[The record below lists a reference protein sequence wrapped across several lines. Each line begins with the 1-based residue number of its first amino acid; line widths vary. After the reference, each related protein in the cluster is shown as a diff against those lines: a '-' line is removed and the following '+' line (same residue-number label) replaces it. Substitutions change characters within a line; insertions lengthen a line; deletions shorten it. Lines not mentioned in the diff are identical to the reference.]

1 MAPEVFTQNYDSKCD
16 LWSLAIII
24 FMKFSGELPFDI
36 NKAENIEDIYN
47 LVKDLEINWSDN
59 W

>member
-1 MAPEVFTQNYDSKCD
+1 
-16 LWSLAIII
+16 
-24 FMKFSGELPFDI
+24 MKFSGELPFDM

-59 W
+59 WEDDTIDL